1 MKLTPQTRKALY
13 ALGVAAMSAAVVH
26 GLISEEQSTAWL
38 GVLGAALNVLAALN
52 VDSIAAEER
61 GDGTVAGPASD
72 LPDGTPVDVV
82 PEEPETPHRSEPLP
96 LSRKHFDTREEG

>member
-13 ALGVAAMSAAVVH
+13 ALGVTVMSVAVIY

-52 VDSIAAEER
+52 VDTIAAEER
-61 GDGTVAGPASD
+61 SDGTVAGPASD

-82 PEEPETPHRSEPLP
+82 PEEPETLYRAEPEP
-96 LSRKHFDTREEG
+96 LSREHYNTRKE